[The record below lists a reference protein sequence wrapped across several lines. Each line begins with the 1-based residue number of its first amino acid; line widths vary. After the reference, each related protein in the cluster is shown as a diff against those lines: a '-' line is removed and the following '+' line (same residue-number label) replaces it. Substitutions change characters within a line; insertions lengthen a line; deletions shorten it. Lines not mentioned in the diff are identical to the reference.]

1 VRWLR
6 SSSLGFTLTEVIIGM
21 GILTVVTGTA
31 GVATMQT
38 LESRTM
44 EREDSLAAF
53 ELRKGLSWVA
63 EDASMAAT
71 SDLLDGGPSASSVVI
86 NWIDKFQ
93 DAGTAHTASYV
104 VVNGSLIRSYDGVAH
119 PVARRIVSASFSRS
133 GKTVTAQLEVR
144 VNSQTTRQ
152 LTVKTIMRAASP

>member
-1 VRWLR
+1 MKWLR
-6 SSSLGFTLTEVIIGM
+6 SASLGFTLTEVVIGM
-21 GILTVVTGTA
+21 GILTIVTGSV

-53 ELRKGLSWVA
+53 ELRKGLSWIA

-71 SDLLDGGPSASSVVI
+71 TDLIDGGPAAPSIVMDWV
-86 NWIDKFQ
+86 DKFQ
-93 DAGTAHTASYV
+93 DLGTPHTASYI
-104 VVNGSLIRSYDGVAH
+104 VVNGALIRTNDGVAH
-119 PVARRIVSASFSRS
+119 PVAQRVVSASFLRS
-133 GKTVTAQLEVR
+133 GKTLIAQLEVR

-152 LTVKTIMRAASP
+152 LSVNIIMRAASP